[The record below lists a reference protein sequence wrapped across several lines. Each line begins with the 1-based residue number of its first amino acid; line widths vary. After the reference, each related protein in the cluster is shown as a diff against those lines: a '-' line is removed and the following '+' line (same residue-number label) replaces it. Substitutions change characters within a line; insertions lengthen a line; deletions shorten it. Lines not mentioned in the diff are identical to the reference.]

1 MLSNRGQIIEIGKI
15 GSENIRLTIDMYD
28 GAISNFIN
36 EVNKVL
42 SPEFNFKQG
51 ITKAYVLSPDYSYM
65 VFWGFPFLDEHKCVL
80 EYMSEQGSEGCLLF
94 RLSLYERG
102 TVEKIVDYELSVTLY
117 RTNDY
122 SPRKIDIT
130 HENLH
135 FQIGENLHNIKAA
148 AVLIKHIN
156 EMKVD
161 YDLYKL
167 IKEKTNIK

>member
-1 MLSNRGQIIEIGKI
+1 MLSDRGQIIEIGRI
-15 GSENIRLTIDMYD
+15 GSEFIRLTIDMYA
-28 GAISNFIN
+28 GTINNFVN

-42 SPEFNFKQG
+42 SPEFNFKQA
-51 ITKAYVLSPDYSYM
+51 ITKAYTFSSDRSYM

-102 TVEKIVDYELSVTLY
+102 TVEKIVDSELTVTLY

-122 SPRKIDIT
+122 NPRSINIT

-135 FQIGENLHNIKAA
+135 FQIGENLHNVKTAA
-148 AVLIKHIN
+148 SLIKYMN

-167 IKEKTNIK
+167 IREKTNIK